1 MLFGK
6 QLNKILSALVLTF
19 IAISSCKK
27 DNKAVY
33 FLSPVEGA
41 SVLSGESI
49 TLKTD
54 AEPGDF
60 DSVRYFVDSKMVASR
75 RDTQSVNFPTTGLPF
90 GGRLLTAII
99 YRGAD
104 SVEVTTNI
112 QLLPS
117 KAPIKYSYSVVNT
130 FPHDTSSY
138 TQGLEYHDGVLYES
152 DGGKADLGGSSIRR
166 TDLHT
171 GKVLKKVDIDLKY
184 FAEGMT
190 IVGNKII
197 QLTWKDGV
205 GFVYDKSTLN
215 KLGEFSYT
223 ASPEGWGLAFNGSHL
238 LSTDGTNTVY
248 FLNKDTYQ
256 KEATIEVYD
265 NNGPVNSLNELEI
278 IEGKLYANVY
288 QTNKIVVINMQTG
301 GVEEEID
308 LSSLYPEEQR
318 NKYADVLNGIAWD
331 AQGKRLFVTGKKW
344 NKLYEIKLSKGN

>member
-99 YRGAD
+99 YRGRD

-130 FPHDTSSY
+130 FRHDTSSY

-152 DGGKADLGGSSIRR
+152 DGEYGQSSLRKVDYR
-166 TDLHT
+166 S
-171 GKVLKKVDIDLKY
+171 GNVLKKIDIPSQI
-184 FAEGMT
+184 FAEGIT
-190 IVGNKII
+190 LVGNKII
-197 QLTWKDGV
+197 MLTWQSKV
-205 GFVYDKSTLN
+205 GFVFDKDTFT
-215 KLGEFSYT
+215 KLGEFPYT
-223 ASPEGWGLAFNGSHL
+223 VGNGQGWGLVFNGSQL
-238 LSTDGTNTVY
+238 LCTDGSNVIY
-248 FLNKDTYQ
+248 QLNKDTYQ
-256 KEATIEVYD
+256 QEGAIEVYD
-265 NNGPVNSLNELEI
+265 SKGPVNNLNELEFI
-278 IEGKLYANVY
+278 DGKIYANIY
-288 QTNKIVVINMQTG
+288 QQDRIVIIDPKTG
-301 GVEEEID
+301 EVEAELNLSD
-308 LSSLYPEEQR
+308 LAP
-318 NKYADVLNGIAWD
+318 YADRLETGLVLNGIAWD
-331 AQGKRLFVTGKKW
+331 AQSKRLFVTGKKW